1 MTSCYDFYQAQRV
14 SLLENNHFHQ
24 DRPPCSSR
32 ISLKIIIAKRV
43 FLLENRPFSS
53 RSPPSCSSRI
63 SLKTVHAERVSLLE
77 NSHFHEH
84 RPHGAHSFLTPPRS
98 ILCIAKIQSPP
109 NHILCVPKTQSP
121 PTKILCVD
129 KIRSPPPAPERAYM
143 LNPFS
148 KSTQCIDLLQGTAS
162 A

>member
-1 MTSCYDFYQAQRV
+1 MISTRRSAFPYWKTAIFIKIAPP
-14 SLLENNHFHQ
+14 LLIADLTENHHSKTRFLIGKHT
-24 DRPPCSSR
+24 
-32 ISLKIIIAKRV
+32 IFIKIAPLLLIADLTEKW
-43 FLLENRPFSS
+43 S
-53 RSPPSCSSRI
+53 I
-63 SLKTVHAERVSLLE
+63 AERVSLLE